1 MADTEP
7 PPSDKA
13 VMIQLYRGELGRT
26 TTYRIRLDTTTNWA
40 FAGVLAVVT
49 FMLGA
54 PEVSHAVIAL
64 PAVLTMVFAV
74 LESRRLQ
81 DMELSRSRV
90 RLLERGFFVGHLHQT
105 PLHDWQRR
113 LADSLEDPAPP
124 ISLLDALSVRMR
136 RNYVWV
142 FLTLY
147 GSWWF
152 KLGIDGRPLLEAA
165 AFGPFPGL
173 FTMVLATLLIV
184 LPAWLALRA
193 KPLLPG

>member
-1 MADTEP
+1 MSEGP
-7 PPSDKA
+7 PDPK
-13 VMIQLYRGELGRT
+13 VMIQLYRGELART
-26 TTYRIRLDTTTNWA
+26 VDYRIRLDTTTNWA

-54 PEVSHAVIAL
+54 PEVSHSVVVL
-64 PAVLTMVFAV
+64 PAVLCLVFAM

-90 RLLERGFFVGHLHQT
+90 RLLERGFFRHHLGQP
-105 PLHDWQRR
+105 PLHEWEQR
-113 LADSLEDPAPP
+113 LADSLERPTAP
-124 ISLLDALSVRMR
+124 ITIVEALAVRMR

-152 KLGIDGRPLLEAA
+152 KLGLDGRPLVEAA
-165 AFGPFPGL
+165 AFGPFPGR
-173 FTMVLATLLIV
+173 VSIV
-184 LPAWLALRA
+184 LMTGMVVPPILLAMRA